1 VLGHTPNEGAAVT
14 SVYDRHT
21 YVPEKRAA
29 LELWANHLVR
39 PGNAVVPTT
48 EASTGE
54 VNTHVGEAK
63 ARALALCQKGE
74 LHEAVLSI
82 CMDLSRHPDTASPH
96 LAILGK
102 VGLERAAAGSCAQV
116 EDWISGFR

>member
-1 VLGHTPNEGAAVT
+1 GAAVT

-29 LELWANHLVR
+29 LELWASHLVR
-39 PGNAVVPTT
+39 PGQATAPGSAVRTP
-48 EASTGE
+48 AADA
-54 VNTHVGEAK
+54 HVDEAK

-82 CMDLSRHPDTASPH
+82 CMDLSRHPDTTSSH
-96 LAILGK
+96 LATLGM
-102 VGLERAAAGSCAQV
+102 VGLERATAGSRAQV

>member
-1 VLGHTPNEGAAVT
+1 M
-14 SVYDRHT
+14 
-21 YVPEKRAA
+21 PEKRAA
-29 LELWANHLVR
+29 LELWANHLIR
-39 PGNAVVPTT
+39 PGGAAASHKP
-48 EASTGE
+48 ASTQA
-54 VNTHVGEAK
+54 VDARVGEAK

-82 CMDLSRHPDTASPH
+82 CMDLSRHPDTASSH

-102 VGLERAAAGSCAQV
+102 VGLQRAAAGSRAQV